1 MSHPQTAAD
10 QLEVTLDQDWAENLA
25 RTLQPLV
32 LQAEETLPDGLLDL
46 LHGVPLGHPLHSAL
60 VHLPLG
66 GWMAAGML
74 DLAGLLGSR
83 DADRAADLVLLL
95 GTVGATATIATGW
108 TDWSQARGAARRD
121 GLIHGLTNEAAFL
134 LNVASLL
141 ARRKGRRGLGRIL
154 SGTALLLGISG
165 GFMGGQLVYR
175 HGLGVGRLMNVPQG

>member
-10 QLEVTLDQDWAENLA
+10 QLEMTLDQDWAEDLA
-25 RTLQPLV
+25 RTIQPLV
-32 LQAEETLPDGLLDL
+32 ARAEDVLPEGLLDL

-66 GWMAAGML
+66 GWMAAGVL
-74 DLAGLLGSR
+74 DLAGLFGLAG
-83 DADRAADLVLLL
+83 ADRAADLVLLL

-108 TDWSQARGAARRD
+108 TDWTQARGAARRD
-121 GLIHGLTNEAAFL
+121 GLIHGLTSESAFL

-141 ARRKGRRGLGRIL
+141 ARRKGRRGLGRLL
-154 SGTALLLGISG
+154 SGTALVLSLSG

-175 HGLGVGRLMNVPQG
+175 HGLGVGRPMNVPQG